1 MVVALGTLQA
11 LAEED
16 LRNILKLLLAVL
28 DSTIQDDRRVLS
40 DFSGG
45 RDELPDECVV
55 WKIVM

>member
-1 MVVALGTLQA
+1 MQA

-28 DSTIQDDRRVLS
+28 DSTIPDDRRVLS

-55 WKIVM
+55 WEIVM